1 MANEITAET
10 PLTFEMIQ
18 AADGK
23 TMVQWMKTRR
33 AEVDAV
39 LQAKSAEIAAQVVDQ
54 NTRLSAE
61 EEARAQRQQEI
72 QQAQEKA
79 QADRAV
85 EIERRRKLTP
95 EERVTEDQEAAAA
108 HAEEERAANEERI
121 AEEKDRAYLSTLPK
135 GEYEA
140 EIKRREDEAAAKQ
153 KTEDDAVAAEAAEQQ
168 RLANEAAQQDAD
180 QKAAADKAVA
190 EKAAADAAEQEKQ
203 LAEKARIAEEAAHPK
218 TKIVKEYQVRDEE
231 GNPIGR
237 PTHLEADSWEEMSE
251 KQQAAHENAVR
262 YAERM
267 KKRAALRPT
276 PAVPQAPIPILSD
289 EQRKA
294 FEAEAQAEGPKAE
307 IAKSKLEVDDANKER
322 LQARQINEQAKIERE
337 SILFINANKDFYPC
351 TGNARIMSEYLHA
364 EGLEWNAGNLEIAYE
379 KLASKLTS
387 HPVEETVA
395 PVVPANP
402 APVVPTPQPA
412 AAATPAA
419 PAVVPAV
426 ENIPQT
432 PPANNS
438 PVVAASVVATEPST
452 KVEPVVPIPSEIP
465 APPAVNPPAPV
476 KRPASGIEPGS
487 LHGARRQQTA
497 PTESTQQTVSE
508 IKREVARMPL
518 NVFKKNLR
526 NPKFREKLKFAGIR
540 A

>member
-1 MANEITAET
+1 M
-10 PLTFEMIQ
+10 
-18 AADGK
+18 
-23 TMVQWMKTRR
+23 
-33 AEVDAV
+33 
-39 LQAKSAEIAAQVVDQ
+39 
-54 NTRLSAE
+54 
-61 EEARAQRQQEI
+61 
-72 QQAQEKA
+72 
-79 QADRAV
+79 
-85 EIERRRKLTP
+85 
-95 EERVTEDQEAAAA
+95 
-108 HAEEERAANEERI
+108 
-121 AEEKDRAYLSTLPK
+121 STLPK

-153 KTEDDAVAAEAAEQQ
+153 KAEDDAVAAEAAEQQ
-168 RLANEAAQQDAD
+168 RLVDEAAQQDAD
-180 QKAAADKAVA
+180 QKAAADKAAA

-276 PAVPQAPIPILSD
+276 PAVPQVPIPILSD

-307 IAKSKLEVDDANKER
+307 IAKLKLETDDANKER
-322 LQARQINEQAKIERE
+322 LQARQANEQIRIEKE
-337 SILFINANKDFYPC
+337 SIVFINANKDFYPC

-387 HPVEETVA
+387 RPVEETVA

-402 APVVPTPQPA
+402 APVVPTPQP

-438 PVVAASVVATEPST
+438 PVVAASVVATEPSA
-452 KVEPVVPIPSEIP
+452 KAEPVVPTPSETP

-518 NVFKKNLR
+518 DVFKKNLR
-526 NPKFREKLKFAGIR
+526 NPKFREKLKFAGIQ

>member
-1 MANEITAET
+1 
-10 PLTFEMIQ
+10 
-18 AADGK
+18 
-23 TMVQWMKTRR
+23 
-33 AEVDAV
+33 
-39 LQAKSAEIAAQVVDQ
+39 
-54 NTRLSAE
+54 
-61 EEARAQRQQEI
+61 
-72 QQAQEKA
+72 
-79 QADRAV
+79 
-85 EIERRRKLTP
+85 
-95 EERVTEDQEAAAA
+95 
-108 HAEEERAANEERI
+108 
-121 AEEKDRAYLSTLPK
+121 
-135 GEYEA
+135 
-140 EIKRREDEAAAKQ
+140 
-153 KTEDDAVAAEAAEQQ
+153 
-168 RLANEAAQQDAD
+168 
-180 QKAAADKAVA
+180 
-190 EKAAADAAEQEKQ
+190 
-203 LAEKARIAEEAAHPK
+203 
-218 TKIVKEYQVRDEE
+218 
-231 GNPIGR
+231 
-237 PTHLEADSWEEMSE
+237 MSE

-294 FEAEAQAEGPKAE
+294 FEAEAQTEGPKAE

-351 TGNARIMSEYLHA
+351 TGNAKIMSEYLHA

-387 HPVEETVA
+387 HPVEDVA

-402 APVVPTPQPA
+402 APVVSTPQP

-438 PVVAASVVATEPST
+438 PAVAASVVATETPAKAES
-452 KVEPVVPIPSEIP
+452 VVPTPSETP

-487 LHGARRQQTA
+487 LHGARRQTT
-497 PTESTQQTVSE
+497 PVESAQKSVSE
-508 IKREVARMPL
+508 IKREIARMPL
-518 NVFKKNLR
+518 DVFKKNLR
-526 NPKFREKLKFAGIR
+526 NPKFREMLKSAGIQ

>member
-168 RLANEAAQQDAD
+168 RLVDEAAQQDAD
-180 QKAAADKAVA
+180 QKAAADKAAA

-387 HPVEETVA
+387 RPVEDVA

-526 NPKFREKLKFAGIR
+526 NPKFREKLKFAGIQ

>member
-61 EEARAQRQQEI
+61 EEARAQRQLEI

-387 HPVEETVA
+387 RPVEDVA

>member
-203 LAEKARIAEEAAHPK
+203 LAEKARIAEEATHSK

-251 KQQAAHENAVR
+251 KQQVAHENAVR

-294 FEAEAQAEGPKAE
+294 FEAEAQTEGPKAE

-337 SILFINANKDFYPC
+337 SILFIKANKDFYPC
-351 TGNARIMSEYLHA
+351 VANASIMSEYLHA

-387 HPVEETVA
+387 RPVEETVA

-402 APVVPTPQPA
+402 APVVPTPQP

-452 KVEPVVPIPSEIP
+452 KVEPVVPTPSETP

-487 LHGARRQQTA
+487 LHGARRQTT
-497 PTESTQQTVSE
+497 PVESAQKSVSE
-508 IKREVARMPL
+508 IKREIARMPL
-518 NVFKKNLR
+518 DVFKKNLR
-526 NPKFREKLKFAGIR
+526 NPKFREMLKSAGIQ

>member
-61 EEARAQRQQEI
+61 EEARAQRQLEI

-387 HPVEETVA
+387 HPVVEDVA

-476 KRPASGIEPGS
+476 KRSASGIEPGS

>member
-168 RLANEAAQQDAD
+168 RLVDEAAQQDAD

-387 HPVEETVA
+387 RPVEDVA

-476 KRPASGIEPGS
+476 KRSASGIEPGS

>member
-168 RLANEAAQQDAD
+168 RLVDEAAQQDAD

-237 PTHLEADSWEEMSE
+237 PTHLEADLWEEMSE

-387 HPVEETVA
+387 RPVEDVA

>member
-387 HPVEETVA
+387 RPVEDVA

-476 KRPASGIEPGS
+476 KRSASGIEPGS

>member
-153 KTEDDAVAAEAAEQQ
+153 KAEDDAVAAEAAEQQ
-168 RLANEAAQQDAD
+168 RLVDEAAQQDAD

-387 HPVEETVA
+387 RPVEDVA

-526 NPKFREKLKFAGIR
+526 NPKFREKLKFAGIQ

>member
-153 KTEDDAVAAEAAEQQ
+153 KAEDDAVAAEAAEQQ
-168 RLANEAAQQDAD
+168 RLVDEAAQQDAD

-387 HPVEETVA
+387 RPVEDVA

>member
-231 GNPIGR
+231 GNSIGR

-387 HPVEETVA
+387 RPVEDVA

-526 NPKFREKLKFAGIR
+526 NPKFREMLKSAGIQ

>member
-387 HPVEETVA
+387 RPVEDVA

>member
-153 KTEDDAVAAEAAEQQ
+153 KAEDDAVAAEAAEKQ
-168 RLANEAAQQDAD
+168 RLVDVAAQQDAD

-387 HPVEETVA
+387 RPVEDVA

>member
-153 KTEDDAVAAEAAEQQ
+153 KAEDDAVAAEAAEQQ

-387 HPVEETVA
+387 RPVEDVA

>member
-387 HPVEETVA
+387 RPVEDVA

-476 KRPASGIEPGS
+476 KRSASGIEPGS

-526 NPKFREKLKFAGIR
+526 NPKFREKLKFAGIQ

>member
-61 EEARAQRQQEI
+61 EEARAQRQLEI

-79 QADRAV
+79 QADRAA
-85 EIERRRKLTP
+85 EIERLRKLTP
-95 EERVTEDQEAAAA
+95 EERIAEAKVAVELV
-108 HAEEERAANEERI
+108 AEEERVANEERI

-203 LAEKARIAEEAAHPK
+203 LAEKARIAEEATHSK

-387 HPVEETVA
+387 RPVEDVA

>member
-387 HPVEETVA
+387 RPVEDVA

-526 NPKFREKLKFAGIR
+526 NPKFREKLKFAGIQ

>member
-168 RLANEAAQQDAD
+168 RLVDEAAQQDAD

-387 HPVEETVA
+387 RPVEDVA

>member
-153 KTEDDAVAAEAAEQQ
+153 KAEDDAVAAEAAEQQ
-168 RLANEAAQQDAD
+168 RLVDEAAQQDAD

-203 LAEKARIAEEAAHPK
+203 LAEKARIAEEATHSK

-294 FEAEAQAEGPKAE
+294 FEAEAQTEGPKAE
-307 IAKSKLEVDDANKER
+307 IAKSKLEIDDANKER

-351 TGNARIMSEYLHA
+351 TGNAKIMSEYLHA

-387 HPVEETVA
+387 HPVEDVA

-402 APVVPTPQPA
+402 APVVSTPQP

-438 PVVAASVVATEPST
+438 PAVAASVVATETPAKAES
-452 KVEPVVPIPSEIP
+452 VVPTPSETP

-476 KRPASGIEPGS
+476 KRSASGIEPGS
-487 LHGARRQQTA
+487 LHGARRQTT
-497 PTESTQQTVSE
+497 PVESAQKSVSE
-508 IKREVARMPL
+508 IKREIARMPL
-518 NVFKKNLR
+518 DVFKKNLR
-526 NPKFREKLKFAGIR
+526 NPKFREMLKSAGIQ